1 MENKM
6 ELIVNGENLEV
17 DTGTTL
23 VDIMKHLN
31 IEGQVM
37 ATAVNMEVVKQDTWE
52 NYTPVD
58 GDKIEM
64 LQFVG
69 GG

>member
-1 MENKM
+1 MK
-6 ELIVNGENLEV
+6 LIVNGEHLEFDKNVNLI
-17 DTGTTL
+17 
-23 VDIMKHLN
+23 DIMKHLN
-31 IEGQVM
+31 VEGQVM
-37 ATAVNMEVVKQDTWE
+37 ATAVNMEVVKQDTWAD
-52 NYTPVD
+52 YKPAD

>member
-1 MENKM
+1 MQ
-6 ELIVNGENLEV
+6 LTVNGENVEIAS
-17 DTGTTL
+17 GSTL
-23 VDIMKHLN
+23 IDIMKHLS

-37 ATAVNMEVVKQDTWE
+37 ATAVNMEVVKQDIWDE
-52 NYTPVD
+52 FKPVD
-58 GDKIEM
+58 GDKVEM

>member
-1 MENKM
+1 MK
-6 ELIVNGENLEV
+6 LIVNGEDVEFASSVNLI
-17 DTGTTL
+17 
-23 VDIMKHLN
+23 DIMKHLN
-31 IEGQVM
+31 VEGQVM
-37 ATAVNMEVVKQDTWE
+37 ATAVNMEVVKQDTWGD
-52 NYTPVD
+52 YTPVD

>member
-1 MENKM
+1 MQ
-6 ELIVNGENLEV
+6 LVVNGETLEFQKEV
-17 DTGTTL
+17 TL
-23 VDIMKHLN
+23 IEIMKHLEV
-31 IEGQVM
+31 EGQVM
-37 ATAVNMEVVKQDTWE
+37 ATAVNMEVVKQDTWDE
-52 NYTPVD
+52 YKPVD

>member
-1 MENKM
+1 MENKVQ
-6 ELIVNGENLEV
+6 LIVNGETLEFQKEV
-17 DTGTTL
+17 TL
-23 VDIMKHLN
+23 VDIMKKLDV
-31 IEGQVM
+31 EGQVM
-37 ATAVNMEVVKQDTWE
+37 ATAVNMEVVKQDTWDQ
-52 NYTPVD
+52 YRPVD

>member
-1 MENKM
+1 MT
-6 ELIVNGENLEV
+6 LIVNGETKEYNSDVNL
-17 DTGTTL
+17 L
-23 VDIMKHLN
+23 DIMKDLKV
-31 IEGQVM
+31 EGQVM
-37 ATAVNMEVVKQDTWE
+37 ATAVNMEVVKEDTWGS
-52 NYTPVD
+52 YVPVD

>member
-1 MENKM
+1 MK
-6 ELIVNGENLEV
+6 LQVNGEEVNFDSKVNLI
-17 DTGTTL
+17 
-23 VDIMKHLN
+23 DIMKHLK

-37 ATAVNMEVVKQDTWE
+37 AAAVNMEVVKQAVWAE
-52 NYTPVD
+52 YNPVD

>member
-1 MENKM
+1 MQ
-6 ELIVNGENLEV
+6 LVVNGETLEFQKEV
-17 DTGTTL
+17 TL
-23 VDIMKHLN
+23 IDIMKHLEV
-31 IEGQVM
+31 EGQVM
-37 ATAVNMEVVKQDTWE
+37 ATAVNMEVVKQDTWD
-52 NYTPVD
+52 NYKPVD

>member
-1 MENKM
+1 MQ
-6 ELIVNGENLEV
+6 LVVNGESLEFQKEV
-17 DTGTTL
+17 TL
-23 VDIMKHLN
+23 IEIMKHLDV
-31 IEGQVM
+31 EGQVM
-37 ATAVNMEVVKQDTWE
+37 ATAVNMEVVKQDTWDE
-52 NYTPVD
+52 YRPAD

>member
-1 MENKM
+1 MT
-6 ELIVNGENLEV
+6 LIVNGENLEFSSEV
-17 DTGTTL
+17 NL
-23 VDIMKHLN
+23 IDIMKHLKV
-31 IEGQVM
+31 EGQVM
-37 ATAVNMEVVKQDTWE
+37 ATAVNMEVVKQDTWAE
-52 NYTPVD
+52 YTPVD

>member
-1 MENKM
+1 MK
-6 ELIVNGENLEV
+6 LIVNGENLEFEV
-17 DTGTTL
+17 DVTL
-23 VDIMKHLN
+23 IDIMKHLK

-37 ATAVNMEVVKQDTWE
+37 ATAVNMEVVKQDTWD
-52 NYTPVD
+52 NYKPVD

>member
-1 MENKM
+1 M
-6 ELIVNGENLEV
+6 VNGEDLEFKAEV
-17 DTGTTL
+17 TL
-23 VDIMKHLN
+23 IDIMKHLDV
-31 IEGQVM
+31 EGQVM
-37 ATAVNMEVVKQDTWE
+37 ATAVNMEVVKQDTWDK
-52 NYTPVD
+52 YIPVD

>member
-1 MENKM
+1 MN
-6 ELIVNGENLEV
+6 LIVNGENKVYEIGV
-17 DTGTTL
+17 TL
-23 VDIMKHLN
+23 VDIMKDLKV
-31 IEGQVM
+31 EGQVM
-37 ATAVNMEVVKQDTWE
+37 AAAVNMEVVKQDTWAD
-52 NYTPVD
+52 YTPVD